1 MVWPSSLGVGQGAN
15 NPTIKFCACYE
26 IFKRLLEWV
35 DSLAQP
41 KHWKMD
47 MRLETWNVR
56 SLCRT
61 GLLKMI
67 ARGLVKCKLRLS
79 GVCSSSDDRRV
90 ALNRQRIVHFPME
103 NLIRSSGMGFFV
115 YKKIISAS
123 RRIEFLDDRMSYV
136 IIGGCWCNIIILNV
150 HAPCENKSDDV
161 KDNFC

>member
-15 NPTIKFCACYE
+15 NPTIKYCTCYE
-26 IFKRLLEWV
+26 IFRRRSEWV

-56 SLCRT
+56 SLCGT

-79 GVCSSSDDRRV
+79 GVCSGLDDRRV
-90 ALNRQRIVHFPME
+90 ALNRQRIMHFPME
-103 NLIRSSGMGFFV
+103 NQMKIVRDGFLC
-115 YKKIISAS
+115 I
-123 RRIEFLDDRMSYV
+123 
-136 IIGGCWCNIIILNV
+136 
-150 HAPCENKSDDV
+150 
-161 KDNFC
+161 